1 MVAEYVACDADIA
14 AVASLIAD
22 PTRAAV
28 LTSLLDGRALAAGE
42 LARLAGVSPATAS
55 AHLARLLA
63 GGLVTV
69 VSQGRHRY
77 YRLSGPEVAEVL
89 EVLARVS
96 PRPPVRSLRQSRQAR
111 LLGEART
118 CYDHLAGRAGVELL
132 AAMVDAGHLAGR
144 DSYEITAPGEAAL
157 AELGVDLAAARAA
170 RRRFAPACVD
180 WTERRPHLGGA
191 LGAAITGAL
200 IERDWYRRGPVPR
213 LLEVTELGRKGLAA
227 MLSCKGLTSN
237 TPVTRARE

>member
-1 MVAEYVACDADIA
+1 MVAHHVANDADIA
-14 AVASLIAD
+14 SVASLIAD
-22 PTRAAV
+22 STRAAV

-89 EVLARVS
+89 EVLARIS
-96 PRPPVRSLRQSRQAR
+96 PRPPVRSLRSSRQAR
-111 LLGEART
+111 LLEEART
-118 CYDHLAGRAGVELL
+118 CYDHLAGRAGVRLL
-132 AAMVDAGHLAGR
+132 ASFVEAGYLVGEDAFEL
-144 DSYEITAPGEAAL
+144 TATGEQAL
-157 AELGVDLAAARAA
+157 AELGVDVAAARES
-170 RRRFAPACVD
+170 RRRFAPACLD
-180 WTERRPHLGGA
+180 WTERRPHLAGA
-191 LGAAITGAL
+191 LGAAITRSFL
-200 IERDWYRRGPVPR
+200 ERDWYRHGPAR
-213 LLEVTELGRKGLAA
+213 RALELTDLGRKGLAA
-227 MLSCKGLTSN
+227 MFAGKELTSN